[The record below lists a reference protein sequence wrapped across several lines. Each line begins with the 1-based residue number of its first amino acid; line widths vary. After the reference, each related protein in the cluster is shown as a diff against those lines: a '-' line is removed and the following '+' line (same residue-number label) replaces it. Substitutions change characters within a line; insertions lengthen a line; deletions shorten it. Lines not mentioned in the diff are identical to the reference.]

1 MSERYVSLAE
11 VKEILSA
18 EAEKREIS
26 GQQRAALDHAQAIA
40 KLSVDDTEKLTA
52 EINELPF
59 TTDFVS
65 YKVAD
70 LLPKY
75 PEDVRAIFA
84 KERINLEVS
93 DVQQIIDIVGKY
105 L

>member
-1 MSERYVSLAE
+1 MSERYVSIAE
-11 VKEILSA
+11 VKEILAA
-18 EAEKREIS
+18 ESERKELS
-26 GQQRAALDHAQAIA
+26 GQQRHAFEHASA
-40 KLSVDDTEKLTA
+40 MTHLSMEDTNKLIT
-52 EINELPF
+52 EINSLDF

-65 YKVAD
+65 HKVAD

-84 KERINLEVS
+84 KERINLES
-93 DVQQIIDIVGKY
+93 GNVQQIIDIVDKY